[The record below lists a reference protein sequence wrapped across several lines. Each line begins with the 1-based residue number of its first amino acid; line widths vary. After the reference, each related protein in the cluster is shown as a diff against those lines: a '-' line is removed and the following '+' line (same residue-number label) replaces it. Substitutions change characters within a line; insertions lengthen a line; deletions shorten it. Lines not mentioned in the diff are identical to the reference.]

1 MTIYISQVLA
11 VYVNIRAAHSSTRSL
26 MGSNVTSKLRWQL
39 RYCGVGSTGSQYG
52 YVSTWSRPLNE
63 PSLITTISAA
73 KYVLWPWKIE
83 KMMSLV
89 VLERQWKL
97 TKASYSKGSTTRVG
111 CFPCRKDGCLEA
123 SVDAQSEGL
132 W

>member
-1 MTIYISQVLA
+1 MHIKNLCVNIYIINEIAERHIQIYHLMYIFFFYMLMTIYISQVLA

-83 KMMSLV
+83 KMM
-89 VLERQWKL
+89 
-97 TKASYSKGSTTRVG
+97 
-111 CFPCRKDGCLEA
+111 
-123 SVDAQSEGL
+123 
-132 W
+132 